1 MMPEPAGRVLDL
13 RPTVADS
20 LPSNDGA
27 VVQALYQRGRAAH
40 PDIAMDR
47 ASFARHLAACGAP
60 VGDPDAAAAL
70 HAEDLYLCA
79 AALLGDAAAATAL
92 RRLHRPVVARY
103 LRNVDGSPAFVDEVE
118 QRLWSACLLATP
130 EGPPKLMSYAG
141 RGPLAGWVGVSA
153 QRIALSLM
161 RHEQAEQRAAE
172 GQRREAERIGDDPEL
187 SFLKQHLRGQFREAV
202 TRALGVLN
210 DHERL
215 IYRMYVVDGVPMERI
230 GKMYGVTPSTISRRM
245 SAARATVVGEA
256 QRLLREEMGVAPD
269 EYESMARLLVSQ
281 LDLSVSR
288 VLGKRG

>member
-1 MMPEPAGRVLDL
+1 MMPEPPGRVLDL
-13 RPTVADS
+13 ARRVADL
-20 LPSNDGA
+20 LPSTDGA
-27 VVQALYQRGRAAH
+27 VVRALYQRGRAAH
-40 PDIAMDR
+40 PDVRMDP

-60 VGDPDAAAAL
+60 LAEPEAGTAL

-79 AALLGDAAAATAL
+79 AALLGDAAAAATL

-103 LRNVDGSPAFVDEVE
+103 LKNLDGSPSFVDEVE

-130 EGPPKLMSYAG
+130 EGPPKLASYAG

-153 QRIALSLM
+153 QRIALGMM

-172 GQRREAERIGDDPEL
+172 GHRREADRFGDDPEL

>member
-1 MMPEPAGRVLDL
+1 
-13 RPTVADS
+13 VADS
-20 LPSNDGA
+20 LPSTDGA
-27 VVQALYQRGRAAH
+27 VVRALYQRGRAAH
-40 PDIAMDR
+40 PDLDVDQ
-47 ASFARHLAACGAP
+47 ASFARHLVACGAP
-60 VGDPDAAAAL
+60 VGGPDAAAAL

-79 AALLGDAAAATAL
+79 AALAGDAAATATL

-118 QRLWSACLLATP
+118 QRLWAASLLATAD
-130 EGPPKLMSYAG
+130 GPPKLASYAG

-153 QRIALSLM
+153 QRIGLSLM

-172 GQRREAERIGDDPEL
+172 GQRHEADRVAADPEL
-187 SFLKQHLRGQFREAV
+187 GFLKQHLREHFREAV
-202 TRALGVLN
+202 TRALAVLN

-230 GKMYGVTPSTISRRM
+230 GKMYGVNSSTISRRM
-245 SAARATVVGEA
+245 SAARTSVVAEA
-256 QRLLREEMGVAPD
+256 QRLLREEMGVAPE

-288 VLGKRG
+288 VLGKGT

>member
-1 MMPEPAGRVLDL
+1 PRGAPGRPVASPRRPPPARAARGTGRRSRDVVPAPRAGRRSAAPPQMRGSCRRRDRPRVRMMPEPAGRVLDL

-103 LRNVDGSPAFVDEVE
+103 LR
-118 QRLWSACLLATP
+118 
-130 EGPPKLMSYAG
+130 
-141 RGPLAGWVGVSA
+141 
-153 QRIALSLM
+153 
-161 RHEQAEQRAAE
+161 
-172 GQRREAERIGDDPEL
+172 
-187 SFLKQHLRGQFREAV
+187 
-202 TRALGVLN
+202 
-210 DHERL
+210 
-215 IYRMYVVDGVPMERI
+215 
-230 GKMYGVTPSTISRRM
+230 
-245 SAARATVVGEA
+245 
-256 QRLLREEMGVAPD
+256 
-269 EYESMARLLVSQ
+269 
-281 LDLSVSR
+281 
-288 VLGKRG
+288 

>member
-1 MMPEPAGRVLDL
+1 M
-13 RPTVADS
+13 ADS
-20 LPSNDGA
+20 LPSTDGA
-27 VVQALYQRGRAAH
+27 VVRALYQRGRAAH
-40 PDIAMDR
+40 PDIDLDQ

-60 VGDPDAAAAL
+60 VADAAAAGGL

-79 AALLGDAAAATAL
+79 AALAGDAAAAAIL

-118 QRLWSACLLATP
+118 QRLWSASLLPTP
-130 EGPPKLMSYAG
+130 DGPPKLASYAG

-172 GQRREAERIGDDPEL
+172 GQRREAERVAADPEL
-187 SFLKQHLRGQFREAV
+187 GFLKQHLRERFRQAV
-202 TRALGVLN
+202 TGALAVLD
-210 DHERL
+210 DHQRL
-215 IYRMYVVDGVPMERI
+215 IYRMYVVDGVPMDRI
-230 GKMYGVTPSTISRRM
+230 GKMYGVTSSTISRRM
-245 SAARATVVGEA
+245 SAARASVVAEA
-256 QRLLREEMGVAPD
+256 QRLLREDMGVAPE

-288 VLGKRG
+288 VLGKGA